1 MIELDRYIFAIER
14 GARYFDFVAA
24 PVRVMLGQFVG
35 NRELFRNLVMAEI
48 SEELEESW
56 SP

>member
-1 MIELDRYIFAIER
+1 MIRLNKYIFAIER
-14 GARYFDFVAA
+14 GARYYDLVAA
-24 PVRVMLGQFVG
+24 PVRAMLGQFAG

-56 SP
+56 FL

>member
-14 GARYFDFVAA
+14 KVNYYDLVAA
-24 PVRVMLGQFVG
+24 PVRAMLGQFAG

>member
-56 SP
+56 FL

>member
-1 MIELDRYIFAIER
+1 MIELDKYIFAIER
-14 GARYFDFVAA
+14 GARYYDLVAA

-56 SP
+56 FL